1 MFWQPVYL
9 ARELPAGR
17 AVPIRIMGEDFT
29 LYRGAGGAVH
39 LVAPRCAHR
48 GTQLSTGWVEGD
60 SIRCRY
66 HGWRYEGSGFCVEQP
81 GEDSEVQGLKSLKI
95 ASYPVE
101 EHIGLVFAYLGE
113 GSPPAFRRY
122 PDFEGAGA
130 LEAFSTGVWPCNY
143 FNVLDNACDLG
154 HVAYTHIESRNR
166 MGRPDL
172 LALPKIATEETDYG
186 IKTVAFVPEGRTN
199 TLHFHMPNVN
209 QVRSPLQITDLSKDP
224 FSGWVNRLFIRVP
237 VDDEHCVNFI
247 VDYAELEG
255 QKAREYEAHRRRVRE
270 KEPELPNHLG
280 AAVLEG
286 EMRFEEISD
295 KTDILHL
302 TLLEDYVVQVGQGK
316 VPDRGR
322 DTLGRLDAGVF
333 LMRKIWER
341 ELKALADG
349 RPLKNWISP
358 GKLHAP

>member
-1 MFWQPVYL
+1 
-9 ARELPAGR
+9 
-17 AVPIRIMGEDFT
+17 
-29 LYRGAGGAVH
+29 
-39 LVAPRCAHR
+39 
-48 GTQLSTGWVEGD
+48 
-60 SIRCRY
+60 
-66 HGWRYEGSGFCVEQP
+66 
-81 GEDSEVQGLKSLKI
+81 
-95 ASYPVE
+95 
-101 EHIGLVFAYLGE
+101 
-113 GSPPAFRRY
+113 
-122 PDFEGAGA
+122 
-130 LEAFSTGVWPCNY
+130 
-143 FNVLDNACDLG
+143 
-154 HVAYTHIESRNR
+154 
-166 MGRPDL
+166 
-172 LALPKIATEETDYG
+172 
-186 IKTVAFVPEGRTN
+186 
-199 TLHFHMPNVN
+199 
-209 QVRSPLQITDLSKDP
+209 
-224 FSGWVNRLFIRVP
+224 
-237 VDDEHCVNFI
+237 

-358 GKLHAP
+358 GKLHVP